1 MSLTFN
7 FCPIS
12 YLLKYLFDIFYI
24 FAKTI
29 FRWSSLNFIVL
40 PLLILLLYCSLS
52 LSMRHY
58 LLHKTERDGGCC
70 MYMEPI
76 KYIFYGKLQ
85 NGIAGNCHKLL
96 LLLNLHSLFSCKNYK
111 NEKNTTTK
119 SKWWRNSIF
128 DAHQKKEVLH
138 IVHLPYLKLSFTSLA
153 SVVNDISLDIA
164 IQQKLLFAS
173 LK

>member
-1 MSLTFN
+1 MSDFISFEVFIWHFLHLCKNYFSMVFIKFYCPSIINFAALLLTF
-7 FCPIS
+7 
-12 YLLKYLFDIFYI
+12 
-24 FAKTI
+24 
-29 FRWSSLNFIVL
+29 
-40 PLLILLLYCSLS
+40 S

-76 KYIFYGKLQ
+76 KYIFHGKLQ

-111 NEKNTTTK
+111 NEKNATTK

-138 IVHLPYLKLSFTSLA
+138 IVHLLYLKLSFTSLA
-153 SVVNDISLDIA
+153 SVVNDIFLGIA
-164 IQQKLLFAS
+164 IQQILLFWFL
-173 LK
+173 LKQNW

>member
-12 YLLKYLFDIFYI
+12 YILKYLFDIFYI

-76 KYIFYGKLQ
+76 KYIFHGKLQ

-111 NEKNTTTK
+111 NEKKYDN
-119 SKWWRNSIF
+119 
-128 DAHQKKEVLH
+128 KK
-138 IVHLPYLKLSFTSLA
+138 
-153 SVVNDISLDIA
+153 
-164 IQQKLLFAS
+164 
-173 LK
+173 

>member
-1 MSLTFN
+1 M
-7 FCPIS
+7 
-12 YLLKYLFDIFYI
+12 KYLFDIFYI

-76 KYIFYGKLQ
+76 KYIFHGKLQ

-111 NEKNTTTK
+111 NEKI
-119 SKWWRNSIF
+119 RQ
-128 DAHQKKEVLH
+128 QK
-138 IVHLPYLKLSFTSLA
+138 
-153 SVVNDISLDIA
+153 VNDEEIA
-164 IQQKLLFAS
+164 FLMHIRKRKFCTLFICYILNLLLLLLHLLSMIYF
-173 LK
+173 

>member
-7 FCPIS
+7 LFPIS

-40 PLLILLLYCSLS
+40 PLLILVLYCSLS

-76 KYIFYGKLQ
+76 KYIFHGKLQ

-111 NEKNTTTK
+111 NEKI
-119 SKWWRNSIF
+119 RQ
-128 DAHQKKEVLH
+128 QK
-138 IVHLPYLKLSFTSLA
+138 
-153 SVVNDISLDIA
+153 VNDEEIA
-164 IQQKLLFAS
+164 FLMHIRKRKFCTLFICHTIR
-173 LK
+173 KF